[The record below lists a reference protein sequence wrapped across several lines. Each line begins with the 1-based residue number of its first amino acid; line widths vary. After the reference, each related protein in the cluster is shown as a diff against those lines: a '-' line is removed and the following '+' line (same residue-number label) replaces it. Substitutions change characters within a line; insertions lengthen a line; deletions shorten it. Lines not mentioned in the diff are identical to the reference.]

1 MRFVRYVFKQF
12 YVTPSMSSPPVN
24 RFYRLIFSLPS
35 TSTLDRKRVARF
47 CRAQTRAPALHPS
60 MPETPLKTGSPRPV
74 DERQPLL
81 ESRIP
86 NAHSKAQIDPEAASQ
101 TDQPEAESV
110 VRKAS
115 FQKVFWC
122 IFFVSLAGIV
132 FAGVVNG
139 FIKNG
144 DVEVCAAPGS
154 LWICRSCT
162 RYRSLV

>member
-1 MRFVRYVFKQF
+1 
-12 YVTPSMSSPPVN
+12 
-24 RFYRLIFSLPS
+24 
-35 TSTLDRKRVARF
+35 
-47 CRAQTRAPALHPS
+47 
-60 MPETPLKTGSPRPV
+60 MPEIPLKTSSPRPV

-86 NAHSKAQIDPEAASQ
+86 NVHSKAQVDPEAATQ
-101 TDQPEAESV
+101 ANRPEAESV

-115 FQKVFWC
+115 FRKVFWC

-144 DVEVCAAPGS
+144 DVEVCTAPGS

-162 RYRSLV
+162 RYLSLV